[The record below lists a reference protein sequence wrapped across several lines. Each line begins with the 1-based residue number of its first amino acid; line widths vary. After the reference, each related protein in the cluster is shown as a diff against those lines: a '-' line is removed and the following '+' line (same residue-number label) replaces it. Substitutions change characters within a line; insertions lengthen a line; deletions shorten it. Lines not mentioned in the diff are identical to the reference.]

1 MGAVIL
7 EWSGHPQC
15 HHLGPGHNGHS
26 WAGDQAWPQ
35 ISGILLQ
42 TGGLSDILVAG
53 CIDLTFYKHD
63 IMRQCH
69 HCLMILIWDECVYYV
84 LVAPAT
90 AVIATC
96 SEDHCSVNCS
106 RPATLNNCP
115 HTAAGRDMQ

>member
-7 EWSGHPQC
+7 EWSGHPHC

-53 CIDLTFYKHD
+53 CIDLAFCKHD

-69 HCLMILIWDECVYYV
+69 HCLMILRDECVYYV

-96 SEDHCSVNCS
+96 SSEDHCSVNCS

-115 HTAAGRDMQ
+115 HAAAGRDMQ